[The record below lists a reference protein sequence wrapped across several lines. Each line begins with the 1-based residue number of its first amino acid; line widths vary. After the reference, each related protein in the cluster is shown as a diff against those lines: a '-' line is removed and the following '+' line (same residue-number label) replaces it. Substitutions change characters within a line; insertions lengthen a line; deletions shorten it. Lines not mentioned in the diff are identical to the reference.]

1 VVRAVV
7 RAAVASVMAA
17 VPVTV
22 VVGLRLR
29 LRGVMDGVANVAD
42 GIVGAVLRLRAGRD
56 SNSDDGDG
64 GEEGLGKSVSHGVL
78 Q

>member
-1 VVRAVV
+1 MVRAVV

-29 LRGVMDGVANVAD
+29 RRGVMDGVADVAD
-42 GIVGAVLRLRAGRD
+42 GIVGAVLRLRAGGG